1 MTSAAGKPLLVFDL
15 DGTLVDSVP
24 DIAAAVNRLLAARKL
39 SALSTPAV
47 AAMVGDGLHPLI
59 ERIFAAHGTTPD
71 AAAAAEYLEDYEANV
86 AVDTVL
92 FPGMAAALETLVQS
106 GWALAVCT
114 NKPELAARMLLA
126 ALGIDHL
133 FAAIGGG
140 DSFAARK
147 PDPLHLR
154 ATVALAGGDMARALM
169 VGDHSN
175 DVNAALGCAIPAIF
189 AGWGYGR
196 AGMEVGAVAI
206 CPSPAELPA
215 LAGALL
221 PG

>member
-1 MTSAAGKPLLVFDL
+1 MHAATAPLLVFDL

-39 SALSTPAV
+39 APLTTPAI

-59 ERIFAAHGTTPD
+59 ERVFAAHNTTPD
-71 AAAAAEYLEDYEANV
+71 PAAAEEYLADYEANV
-86 AVDTVL
+86 AVDTAL
-92 FPGMAAALETLVQS
+92 FPGMRHTLARLADT
-106 GWALAVCT
+106 GWRLAVCT
-114 NKPELAARMLLA
+114 NKPENAARLLLA
-126 ALGIDHL
+126 ALGVDHL

-140 DSFAARK
+140 DSFSARK

-154 ATVALAGGDMARALM
+154 GTVAAAGGDPSRAVM

-175 DVNAALGCAIPAIF
+175 DVNAAIGCAMPAIF

-196 AGMEVGAVAI
+196 PGMEAGAAAI
-206 CPSPAELPA
+206 CPTPADLPQF
-215 LAGALL
+215 AGALL
-221 PG
+221 P